1 MGRRIGEQSSL
12 EKESKRTQAESET
25 SFFLRN
31 LRRHQ
36 MKLDPENRKRSVA
49 VLVLSGVALVLIGR
63 VLISSDGLYFPTQ
76 AALRNGSA
84 LDDHPSERM
93 GGDSSVLDPTIR
105 YAQLQI
111 IEKER
116 YQGSGRNIFR
126 DEAAPIRGEHSP
138 ALLPPPP
145 TPVPAAA
152 EPQIALR
159 LFGFVS
165 LLDVPRKGCF
175 GDGDDLFVAGEGQ
188 IVNRRYRILKVKTNS
203 VEVEDLIEHSK
214 HTLSLP
220 G

>member
-1 MGRRIGEQSSL
+1 
-12 EKESKRTQAESET
+12 
-25 SFFLRN
+25 
-31 LRRHQ
+31 
-36 MKLDPENRKRSVA
+36 MKLGRENRNRSVVA
-49 VLVLSGVALVLIGR
+49 LVLSGVALVLIGR
-63 VLISSDGLYFPTQ
+63 ALISSDGLYFTTQ
-76 AALRNGSA
+76 VAHRNGSV
-84 LDDHPSERM
+84 LDDHPSDKT
-93 GGDSSVLDPTIR
+93 GSDSSVLDPTIR

-111 IEKER
+111 IENER
-116 YQGSGRNIFR
+116 YQGSGRNLFR

-138 ALLPPPP
+138 APLPPPP

-152 EPQIALR
+152 APQIALR

-165 LLDVPRKGCF
+165 LLDLPSKGCF
-175 GDGDDLFVAGEGQ
+175 GDGDDVFVAGEGQ